1 MVHNI
6 DMEKQIVLK
15 LIDVFASTVH
25 VMGTANQQ

>member
-15 LIDVFASTVH
+15 LIDVFEVH